1 MRYWWLKVVVI
12 DPLVATHLYTNC
24 NLMSSLSGKVTTRD
38 RRIDEQ
44 MSQKLFCV
52 HFKSI

>member
-1 MRYWWLKVVVI
+1 MVI
-12 DPLVATHLYTNC
+12 DQSVATHLYTNY

-38 RRIDEQ
+38 RRIDGQ
-44 MSQKLFCV
+44 MRQNLFCV

>member
-1 MRYWWLKVVVI
+1 MRYWWLRVAVI
-12 DPLVATHLYTNC
+12 DQLVATYLYINY
-24 NLMSSLSGKVTTRD
+24 NLMSRLSGKVTSRD

-44 MSQKLFCV
+44 TSQKLFCV